1 MAYWMIRTAW
11 DEDICDYTEL
21 KRGDPTED
29 EGDAFCS
36 ECGGDALENHGEDY
50 VWSRFCPHCGAN
62 MENWQTD
69 EQREAAYDKWWEEWR
84 KEQREKWERMTPEE
98 KAIIENFGPQG
109 TTGPYWREDY
119 EGGK

>member
-11 DEDICDYTEL
+11 DEDICDYTEV

-36 ECGGDALENHGEDY
+36 ECGGDALEDHEESY
-50 VWSRFCPHCGAN
+50 VWSRFCPHCGAE

-69 EQREAAYDKWWEEWR
+69 EQREVAYAKWWEDYH
-84 KEQREKWERMTPEE
+84 KREAEREAKMTPEE
-98 KAIIENFGPQG
+98 RALRDWVEAHGPQG
-109 TTGPYWREDY
+109 GTGAYWREDY
-119 EGGK
+119 V